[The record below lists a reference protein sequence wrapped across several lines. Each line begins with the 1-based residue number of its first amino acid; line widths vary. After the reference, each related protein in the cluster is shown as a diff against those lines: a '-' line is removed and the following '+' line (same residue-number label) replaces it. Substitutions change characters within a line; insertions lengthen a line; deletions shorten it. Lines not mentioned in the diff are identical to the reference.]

1 MNMAKTKAPV
11 QKNQSIELI
20 FTDITHEGNGVGKVE
35 GYPIFVPLVL
45 PGETASVKVEKVNK
59 KFAFGKLLHIKEA
72 SPERETPPC
81 AVFHKCGGCRSEEHT
96 SELQSRF
103 DLVCRLLL
111 EKK

>member
-45 PGETASVKVEKVNK
+45 PGETASVKVVKVNK

-81 AVFHKCGGCRSEEHT
+81 ADRKSTRLNSSHVSISYAVFCVT
-96 SELQSRF
+96 
-103 DLVCRLLL
+103 
-111 EKK
+111 